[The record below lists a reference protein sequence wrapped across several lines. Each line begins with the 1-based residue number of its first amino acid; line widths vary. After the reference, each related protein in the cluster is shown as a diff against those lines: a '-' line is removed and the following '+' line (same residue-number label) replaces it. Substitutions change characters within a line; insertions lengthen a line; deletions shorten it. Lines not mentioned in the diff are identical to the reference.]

1 MIIETMTMYSQQADD
16 NREKLVIPLFEIVV
30 YPQSRTKLM
39 ADKVTGETLLNEM
52 KNSEFINAI
61 GLTVKSG
68 TKVSDLS
75 EEDLSEESLY
85 RTGNLLKITYVHPAD
100 DGYLVVAKATE
111 RVEVVSL
118 YRKHGLFYT
127 TYKPVHD
134 IPDFDEDTEAEVMA
148 NIKKTIHEISN
159 KFQGSEQFTRSIDK
173 MDSIDQIIGFVMPYI
188 PVELAEKQKLLELP
202 SVRERYLLFLHILT
216 KHKESINLQ
225 IEMAKKVTDK
235 ISKSNREAMLREQL
249 KVIQEELNEG
259 DDSVSGDAAY
269 RERIEN
275 STMPE
280 EVKKKALSEL
290 KKLEAGGS
298 HNPEAHVIRNYLDL
312 LLDLP
317 WITEEKKSI
326 DIAEARRVLESNH
339 NGLEKVKERIIQHLA
354 VMKLKHEKQGSI
366 LLLVGPPGTGKT
378 SLGKSIADALG
389 RKYVRV
395 SLGGVKDEAEIR
407 GHRRTYIG
415 ALPGRI
421 IQGMKKAGTK
431 NPVFILDEVDKL
443 SASYSGDPASALLE
457 VLDPEQNS
465 TFSDHYL
472 EIPYDLS
479 DVLFIATANS
489 LASIPWP
496 LLDRMETI
504 EISGYTKNEKL
515 AIAKDH
521 LLPCILEDHGLDAEK
536 LKIEDEALKV
546 IIDKYT
552 REAGV
557 RGLKKQLAKT
567 ARFVSE
573 KIVSGKVDLP
583 YVVRADMLKEIL
595 GKEIIR
601 QEEAR
606 KENVPGVV
614 TGLAWTPVG
623 GDILFIEGTF
633 MPGSG
638 KLTLTGQLGDVM
650 KESAKISLSLV
661 RSRLA
666 NTANSFD
673 FTSSDIHI
681 HVPSGATPKDG
692 PSAGITLFTA
702 LTSLI
707 TGRAV
712 DPKLAMTGEITLS
725 GAVLPVGGIKE
736 KILAAHRAG
745 IKKII
750 LPKENE
756 RDLEDVPEDAR
767 NELKFVPVET
777 IEEVLREALDI
788 DLPRQVVSP
797 YPGNRY
803 APVHSA

>member
-1 MIIETMTMYSQQADD
+1 MYSQKADD
-16 NREKLVIPLFEIVV
+16 NREKLVVPLFEIVV
-30 YPQSRTKLM
+30 YPKSQTKLM
-39 ADKVTGETLLNEM
+39 ADKVTGEVLINEM
-52 KNSEFINAI
+52 KNSEFVKAV
-61 GLTVKSG
+61 GLTVMSG
-68 TKVSDLS
+68 TKTSDIS
-75 EEDLSEESLY
+75 EDTLY
-85 RTGNLLKITYVHPAD
+85 KTGNLLKITFVQPAD
-100 DGYLVVAKATE
+100 DGYLIVAKAIE
-111 RVEVVSL
+111 RVEAVSL
-118 YRKHGLFYT
+118 YRKNGLFYT
-127 TYKPVHD
+127 TYRPVHD
-134 IPDFDEDTEAEVMA
+134 LRDFDEDTEAEVMA
-148 NIKKTIHEISN
+148 NIKKTIHEISSRY
-159 KFQGSEQFTRSIDK
+159 QGSEQFTRPIDK

-188 PVELAEKQKLLELP
+188 PVKLAEKQKLLELA

-216 KHKESINLQ
+216 KHKENINLQ

-259 DDSVSGDAAY
+259 DDSTSGDAAY
-269 RERIEN
+269 REKIEN
-275 STMPE
+275 SKMPD
-280 EVKKKALSEL
+280 EVKKKALAEL
-290 KKLEAGGS
+290 KKLETGGS

-317 WITEEKKSI
+317 WVTEEKKSI

-354 VMKLKHEKQGSI
+354 VMKLKKEKQGSI
-366 LLLVGPPGTGKT
+366 LLLTGPPGTGKT

-389 RKYVRV
+389 RKYIRA

-407 GHRRTYIG
+407 GHRRTYVG

-421 IQGMKKAGTK
+421 IQGMRKAGTK

-472 EIPYDLS
+472 EVPYDLS

-489 LASIPWP
+489 VASIPWP

-504 EISGYTKNEKL
+504 EISGYTKNEKF
-515 AIAKDH
+515 AIARDH
-521 LLPCILEDHGLDAEK
+521 LIPNVLEDHGLDAEK
-536 LKIEDEALKV
+536 LKIEDEALRV

-557 RGLKKQLAKT
+557 RGLKKQIART

-573 KIVSGKVDLP
+573 KIVSGKADLP
-583 YVVRADMLKEIL
+583 YVVRADMLKEVL
-595 GKEIIR
+595 GKELIR
-601 QEEAR
+601 QGEAR

-633 MPGSG
+633 MPGTG

-661 RSRLA
+661 RSRLV

-692 PSAGITLFTA
+692 PSAGVTLFTA

-707 TGRAV
+707 TGKVV
-712 DPKLAMTGEITLS
+712 DPKTAMTGEVTLS

-736 KILAAHRAG
+736 KVLAAHRAG
-745 IKKII
+745 IKKVI

-777 IEEVLREALDI
+777 IEEVLKEALDI
-788 DLPRQVVSP
+788 DLPRPVASCS
-797 YPGNRY
+797 GNNFV
-803 APVHSA
+803 PVHNA

>member
-16 NREKLVIPLFEIVV
+16 NREILVIPLFEIVV
-30 YPQSRTKLM
+30 YPQSRTKLI
-39 ADKVTGETLLNEM
+39 ADKTTGEILFNEM

-68 TKVSDLS
+68 IEVS
-75 EEDLSEESLY
+75 DLSEESLY
-85 RTGNLLKITYVHPAD
+85 RTGNLLKITHVQPAD
-100 DGYLVVAKATE
+100 NGYLVVAKAIE
-111 RVEVVSL
+111 RVEAVSL
-118 YRKHGLFYT
+118 YRKDGLFYT
-127 TYKPVHD
+127 TYRPVQD
-134 IPDFDEDTEAEVMA
+134 LPDFDEDDETELMA
-148 NIKKTIHEISN
+148 SIKGTIHEISN
-159 KFQGSEQFTRSIDK
+159 RFQGSEQFTKSIDK
-173 MDSIDQIIGFVMPYI
+173 MDSIDQIMGFVMPYI
-188 PVELAEKQKLLELP
+188 PVKLAEKQRLLELA
-202 SVRERYLLFLHILT
+202 SVRERYLLFFHILT
-216 KHKESINLQ
+216 KHKENINLQ

-259 DDSVSGDAAY
+259 DESASGDAAY
-269 RERIEN
+269 REKIEN

-280 EVKKKALSEL
+280 EVKKKAFSEL
-290 KKLEAGGS
+290 KKLETGGS
-298 HNPEAHVIRNYLDL
+298 HNPEAHVIRNYLDI

-326 DIAEARRVLESNH
+326 DIAEARQVLESNH

-366 LLLVGPPGTGKT
+366 LLLIGPPGTGKT

-389 RKYVRV
+389 RKYVRI

-421 IQGMKKAGTK
+421 IQGMRKAGTK

-573 KIVSGKVDLP
+573 KIVSGKADLP

-692 PSAGITLFTA
+692 PSAGVTLFTA

-707 TGRAV
+707 TGKAV

-736 KILAAHRAG
+736 KVLAAHRAG
-745 IKKII
+745 IKKVI

-767 NELKFVPVET
+767 NELQFVPVET

-788 DLPRQVVSP
+788 DLPRPVVPS
-797 YPGNRY
+797 YPGNSY
-803 APVHSA
+803 APAHSV

>member
-1 MIIETMTMYSQQADD
+1 MYSEQTGE
-16 NREKLVIPLFEIVV
+16 NREKLVVPLFEIVV
-30 YPQSRTKLM
+30 YPKSRTKLM
-39 ADKVTGETLLNEM
+39 ADKVTGEILLNEM
-52 KNSEFINAI
+52 KNAESVSAI

-68 TKVSDLS
+68 TKASDLT
-75 EEDLSEESLY
+75 EDSLY
-85 RTGNLLKITYVHPAD
+85 KTGNLLKITFVQPAD
-100 DGYLVVAKATE
+100 DGYLVVAKAIQ
-111 RVEVVSL
+111 RVEAVSL
-118 YRKHGLFYT
+118 YRRNGLFYA
-127 TYKPVHD
+127 TYRPVYD
-134 IPDFDEDTEAEVMA
+134 VPDFDEDTESEVMA
-148 NIKKTIHEISN
+148 NIKSTIHEIS
-159 KFQGSEQFTRSIDK
+159 KRFQGSEQFTRPIEK
-173 MDSIDQIIGFVMPYI
+173 MDSIDQVMGFVMPYI
-188 PVELAEKQKLLELP
+188 PVKLAEKQRLLELA
-202 SVRERYLLFLHILT
+202 SVRERYLLFLHFLT
-216 KHKESINLQ
+216 KQKENINLQ

-259 DDSVSGDAAY
+259 DDSASGDAAY

-275 STMPE
+275 SKMPD

-290 KKLEAGGS
+290 KKLETGGS

-312 LLDLP
+312 MLDLP
-317 WITEEKKSI
+317 WVTEEKKSI

-354 VMKLKHEKQGSI
+354 VMKLKKEKQGSI
-366 LLLVGPPGTGKT
+366 LLLTGPPGTGKT

-407 GHRRTYIG
+407 GHRRTYVG

-421 IQGMKKAGTK
+421 IQGMRKAGTK

-457 VLDPEQNS
+457 VLDPEQNG

-472 EIPYDLS
+472 EVPYDLS

-489 LASIPWP
+489 MASIPWP

-515 AIAKDH
+515 SIAKDH
-521 LLPCILEDHGLDAEK
+521 LLPYILEEHGLDAEK

-573 KIVSGKVDLP
+573 KIVSGKTDLP

-595 GKEIIR
+595 GKEVIR

-633 MPGSG
+633 MPGNG

-650 KESAKISLSLV
+650 KESAKISQSLV

-692 PSAGITLFTA
+692 PSAGVTLFTA

-707 TGRAV
+707 TGKAV
-712 DPKLAMTGEITLS
+712 DPKLAMTGEVTLS

-736 KILAAHRAG
+736 KVLAAHRAG
-745 IKKII
+745 IKKVI

-777 IEEVLREALDI
+777 IEEVLKEALDI
-788 DLPRQVVSP
+788 DLPRMVAS
-797 YPGNRY
+797 YPGNTF
-803 APVHSA
+803 APAHNV

>member
-1 MIIETMTMYSQQADD
+1 MYSQKADD
-16 NREKLVIPLFEIVV
+16 NREKLVVPLFEIVV
-30 YPQSRTKLM
+30 YPKSQTKLM
-39 ADKVTGETLLNEM
+39 ADKVTGEVLINEM
-52 KNSEFINAI
+52 KNSEFVNAV
-61 GLTVKSG
+61 GLTVMSG
-68 TKVSDLS
+68 TKTSDIS
-75 EEDLSEESLY
+75 EDTLY
-85 RTGNLLKITYVHPAD
+85 KTGNLLKITFVQPAD
-100 DGYLVVAKATE
+100 DGYLIVAKAIE
-111 RVEVVSL
+111 RVEAVSL
-118 YRKHGLFYT
+118 YRKNGLFYT
-127 TYKPVHD
+127 TYRPVHD
-134 IPDFDEDTEAEVMA
+134 LRDFDEDTEAEVMA
-148 NIKKTIHEISN
+148 NIKKTIHEISSRY
-159 KFQGSEQFTRSIDK
+159 QGSEQFTRPIDK

-188 PVELAEKQKLLELP
+188 PVKLAEKQKLLEFA

-216 KHKESINLQ
+216 KHKENINLQ

-259 DDSVSGDAAY
+259 DDSTSGDAAY
-269 RERIEN
+269 REKIEN
-275 STMPE
+275 SKMPD
-280 EVKKKALSEL
+280 EVKKKALAEL
-290 KKLEAGGS
+290 KKLETGGS

-317 WITEEKKSI
+317 WVTEEKKSI

-354 VMKLKHEKQGSI
+354 VMKLKKEKQGSI
-366 LLLVGPPGTGKT
+366 LLLTGPPGTGKT

-389 RKYVRV
+389 RKYIRA

-407 GHRRTYIG
+407 GHRRTYVG

-421 IQGMKKAGTK
+421 IQGMRKAGTK

-472 EIPYDLS
+472 EVPYDLS

-489 LASIPWP
+489 VASIPWP

-504 EISGYTKNEKL
+504 EISGYTKNEKF
-515 AIAKDH
+515 AIARDH
-521 LLPCILEDHGLDAEK
+521 LIPNVLEDHGLDAEK
-536 LKIEDEALKV
+536 LKIEDEALRV

-557 RGLKKQLAKT
+557 RGLKKQIART

-573 KIVSGKVDLP
+573 KIVSGKADLP
-583 YVVRADMLKEIL
+583 YVVRADMLKEVL
-595 GKEIIR
+595 GKELIR
-601 QEEAR
+601 QGEAR

-633 MPGSG
+633 MPGTG

-661 RSRLA
+661 RSRLV

-692 PSAGITLFTA
+692 PSAGVTLFTA

-707 TGRAV
+707 TGKVV
-712 DPKLAMTGEITLS
+712 DPKTAMTGEVTLS

-736 KILAAHRAG
+736 KVLAAHRAG
-745 IKKII
+745 IKKVI

-777 IEEVLREALDI
+777 IEEVLKEALDI
-788 DLPRQVVSP
+788 DLPRPVASCS
-797 YPGNRY
+797 GNNFV
-803 APVHSA
+803 PVHNA

>member
-1 MIIETMTMYSQQADD
+1 MMHSIQNDD
-16 NREKLVIPLFEIVV
+16 DRKSIVIPLFETVV
-30 YPQSRTKLM
+30 YPKSRTKLL
-39 ADKVTGETLLNEM
+39 ANKITGEILLHQM
-52 KNSEFINAI
+52 KDSECAYAV

-68 TKVSDLS
+68 KKASELS
-75 EEDLSEESLY
+75 IDDMY
-85 RTGNLLKITYVHPAD
+85 KTGNLLKITFVQPSD
-100 DGYLVVAKATE
+100 NGYLIAARSLR
-111 RVEVVSL
+111 RVEVDSIS
-118 YRKHGLFYT
+118 KEDGLFYT
-127 TYKPVHD
+127 TYEPVPDLTD
-134 IPDFDEDTEAEVMA
+134 IDEDMQTEIMMDVR
-148 NIKKTIHEISN
+148 KTIQEIS
-159 KFQGSEQFTRSIDK
+159 KRFQNSEQFIRPIEK
-173 MDSIDQIIGFVMPYI
+173 MDSVDQIIGYIMPFLPI
-188 PVELAEKQKLLELP
+188 KLEEKQSLLEIV
-202 SVRERYLLFLHILT
+202 SVRERYLTFLYILT
-216 KHKESINLQ
+216 KQKENINLQ
-225 IEMAKKVTDK
+225 IEVAKKVTDK

-249 KVIQEELNEG
+249 KVIQEELNGEDDSTSG
-259 DDSVSGDAAY
+259 DDKY

-275 STMPE
+275 SKMPD
-280 EVKKKALSEL
+280 EVRKKALSEL
-290 KKLEAGGS
+290 KKLEMGGN
-298 HNPEAHVIRNYLDL
+298 HNPESQVIRNYLDL
-312 LLDLP
+312 MLDLP
-317 WITEEKKSI
+317 WVTEEKKSI
-326 DIAEARRVLESNH
+326 DIPEARRVLESNH

-354 VMKLKHEKQGSI
+354 VMKLKQEKQGSI
-366 LLLVGPPGTGKT
+366 LLFVGPPGTGKT

-389 RKYVRV
+389 RKYVRA

-407 GHRRTYIG
+407 GHRRTYVG

-421 IQGMKKAGTK
+421 IQGMRKAGTK

-443 SASYSGDPASALLE
+443 SASYAGDPASALLE

-472 EIPYDLS
+472 EVPYDLS

-496 LLDRMETI
+496 LLDRMEMI

-521 LLPCILEDHGLDAEK
+521 LLPFILEEHGLDADR
-536 LKIEDEALKV
+536 LRVEDDALKA

-557 RGLKKQLAKT
+557 RGLKKQLART

-573 KIVSGKVDLP
+573 KIVSGNVDLP
-583 YVVRADMLKEIL
+583 YVVKTDMLKEIL
-595 GKEIIR
+595 GKELIR

-633 MPGSG
+633 MPGNG

-673 FTSSDIHI
+673 FTTSDIHI

-692 PSAGITLFTA
+692 PSAGVTLFTA

-707 TGRAV
+707 TGKAV
-712 DPKLAMTGEITLS
+712 DPKTAMTGEVTLS

-736 KILAAHRAG
+736 KVLAAHRAG
-745 IKKII
+745 IKKVI

-756 RDLEDVPEDAR
+756 RDLEDVPEDVR
-767 NELKFVPVET
+767 NELTFVPVET
-777 IEEVLREALDI
+777 VDEVLREAIDI
-788 DLPRQVVSP
+788 DLPRSGVSFT
-797 YPGNRY
+797 GNNF
-803 APVHSA
+803 AHMQNA

>member
-1 MIIETMTMYSQQADD
+1 MYSEQTYG
-16 NREKLVIPLFEIVV
+16 NRESLVMPLFDIVV
-30 YPQSRTKLM
+30 YPRSRAKFL
-39 ADKVTGETLLNEM
+39 ADKVTGEILLNEM
-52 KNSEFINAI
+52 KNSESVYAV
-61 GLTVKSG
+61 GLTVKSE
-68 TKVSDLS
+68 TKPS
-75 EEDLSEESLY
+75 EMSEDSLY
-85 RTGNLLKITYVHPAD
+85 KIGNLLKIGYVQPAD
-100 DGYLVVAKATE
+100 DGYLVIAKAIQ
-111 RVEVVSL
+111 RVEAVSVH
-118 YRKHGLFYT
+118 RRNGLFYT
-127 TYKPVHD
+127 AFRPVPD
-134 IPDFDEDTEAEVMA
+134 IPDLDEDIQTEMMG
-148 NIKKTIHEISN
+148 NIKKTVREISSR
-159 KFQGSEQFTRSIDK
+159 FQSSEQFTRPIEK
-173 MDSIDQIIGFVMPYI
+173 MDSIDQLIGYVMPYMPI
-188 PVELAEKQKLLELP
+188 KLEEKQDLLETV
-202 SVRERYLLFLHILT
+202 SVRERYLTFLEILV
-216 KHKESINLQ
+216 KQKENINFQ
-225 IEMAKKVTDK
+225 MEMAKKVTDK
-235 ISKSNREAMLREQL
+235 ITKSNREAMLREQL
-249 KVIQEELNEG
+249 KMIQEELNGG
-259 DDSVSGDAAY
+259 DDSASGEANY
-269 RERIEN
+269 RDRIEN
-275 STMPE
+275 SKMPE

-290 KKLEAGGS
+290 KKLETGGP
-298 HNPEAHVIRNYLDL
+298 HNPESSVIRNYLDL
-312 LLDLP
+312 MLDLP
-317 WITEEKKSI
+317 WVTEEKKSI
-326 DIAEARRVLESNH
+326 DIAEARRVLENNH

-354 VMKLKHEKQGSI
+354 VMKLKQEKQGSI
-366 LLLVGPPGTGKT
+366 LLLTGPPGTGKT

-389 RKYVRV
+389 RQYVRA

-407 GHRRTYIG
+407 GHRRTYVG

-421 IQGMKKAGTK
+421 IQGMRKAGTK
-431 NPVFILDEVDKL
+431 NPVFILDEIDKL

-472 EIPYDLS
+472 EVPYDLS

-489 LASIPWP
+489 VANIPWP

-521 LLPCILEDHGLDAEK
+521 LLPSILEDHGLDADK
-536 LKIEDEALKV
+536 LQIEDEALKV

-583 YVVRADMLKEIL
+583 YVVKADMLKEIL

-633 MPGSG
+633 MPGTG

-650 KESAKISLSLV
+650 KESAQISMSLA

-666 NTANSFD
+666 NVAKGFD
-673 FTSSDIHI
+673 FIASDVHI

-692 PSAGITLFTA
+692 PSAGVTLFTA

-707 TGRAV
+707 TGKAV

-725 GAVLPVGGIKE
+725 GAVMPVGGIKE
-736 KILAAHRAG
+736 KVLAAHRAG
-745 IKKII
+745 IKKVI

-756 RDLEDVPEDAR
+756 RDLEDVPEEVR
-767 NELKFVPVET
+767 NELRFVPVET
-777 IEEVLREALDI
+777 IEEVLKEALDL
-788 DLPRQVVSP
+788 DLPRPVVSFS
-797 YPGNRY
+797 GNCFTP
-803 APVHSA
+803 AQNI